1 MKQGYRAF
9 FDIIITERQEIFHAS
24 CLLHISHYTCLLIP
38 IHSPVTGNLIPAM
51 LFGTIQLP
59 WTCYE
64 KNGHHNHKRVKT
76 DGRHIQT
83 IGNSGNNTENIN
95 FHHTKEDGSLY
106 APAALKQQ
114 PPVCCHLQQRK
125 HSRPNI
131 NRLHGSHIS
140 GKETRNKHKYQKRQH
155 QRIKNVNIPVLY
167 RSISD
172 LYVSKYSLLYPFRN
186 HSLIRRIPF
195 IPIPRTAAFHLSI
208 PIKALPDVP
217 PSRISSI
224 IHPLY
229 GLV

>member
-9 FDIIITERQEIFHAS
+9 FDIIITERQEIFHTS

-140 GKETRNKHKYQKRQH
+140 GKETRNKHKYQKRQ
-155 QRIKNVNIPVLY
+155 RTSALKM
-167 RSISD
+167 SISQ
-172 LYVSKYSLLYPFRN
+172 YYTAR
-186 HSLIRRIPF
+186 SLICMYQSTLYYILSETIP
-195 IPIPRTAAFHLSI
+195 L
-208 PIKALPDVP
+208 
-217 PSRISSI
+217 
-224 IHPLY
+224 
-229 GLV
+229 